1 MIPIFRKARK
11 KMAENNKP
19 MKYVRYAVGE
29 IILVVIGILIALSIN
44 NWNEE
49 QKESV
54 QEKILLEQLKEDY
67 LSNLQQLDSKIATRK
82 LIINSS
88 KDLLTYF
95 DNPKLATRDSVISK
109 LSNLGLTVTYDPIDN
124 DLLASGQISI
134 IKNQKLKILLTKWS
148 TDVIQVQE
156 VEAIYLNRYHYLDVP
171 LMNKIGIGRTV
182 AKVLY
187 QKISMMPNYLLNKDE
202 LTPYNFTE
210 SRFEPNVET
219 LLNNMELEGIVSYSI
234 GTNEVINAESYTLRK
249 QIVEILDILN
259 ELLGTPE

>member
-44 NWNEE
+44 NWNED
-49 QKESV
+49 QKERV
-54 QEKILLEQLKEDY
+54 QEKILLEQLREDY

-88 KDLLTYF
+88 KALLTYF
-95 DNPKLATRDSVISK
+95 DNPKLASRDSVISK

-134 IKNQKLKILLTKWS
+134 IKNQKLKTLLTKWS

-156 VEAIYLNRYHYLDVP
+156 VEVIYLNRYQYIDGP
-171 LMNKIGIGRTV
+171 YMNKIGIGRTLD
-182 AKVLY
+182 KVRY
-187 QKISMMPNYLLNKDE
+187 EKISVLPTFLLNKDE
-202 LTPYNFTE
+202 LTPYNYTD
-210 SRFEPNVET
+210 SRFEPSLET
-219 LLNNMELEGIVSYSI
+219 LLNNKELEGIVSSSI
-234 GTNEVINAESYTLRK
+234 GINEVVNAESYTLRK

-259 ELLGTPE
+259 ELLAAPE